1 MNKIEA
7 VRYLKEQGK
16 DAELIDGVVMLTTT
30 KTGAVVEKEFKA
42 MKKDLSAAGYNGSVG
57 IRSRGQGQENDQSR
71 NNKVSR
77 PATDRPVFFQVWKP
91 LGQ

>member
-30 KTGAVVEKEFKA
+30 KIGAAVEKEFKV
-42 MKKDLSAAGYNGSVG
+42 MKKNLSAAGYNGSVG
-57 IRSRGQGQENDQSR
+57 IRSRGQGAGE
-71 NNKVSR
+71 
-77 PATDRPVFFQVWKP
+77 
-91 LGQ
+91 

>member
-57 IRSRGQGQENDQSR
+57 IRSRRQGAGE
-71 NNKVSR
+71 
-77 PATDRPVFFQVWKP
+77 
-91 LGQ
+91 

>member
-30 KTGAVVEKEFKA
+30 KTGTVVEKEFKA
-42 MKKDLSAAGYNGSVG
+42 MKKDLSAAG
-57 IRSRGQGQENDQSR
+57 
-71 NNKVSR
+71 
-77 PATDRPVFFQVWKP
+77 
-91 LGQ
+91 

>member
-30 KTGAVVEKEFKA
+30 KTGAASYCKEILQSPQGLGGCSKPE
-42 MKKDLSAAGYNGSVG
+42 
-57 IRSRGQGQENDQSR
+57 RS
-71 NNKVSR
+71 
-77 PATDRPVFFQVWKP
+77 
-91 LGQ
+91 L